1 MTLYHVLSTALAGA
15 ASARNLTATRQADA
29 GHSKNVSAGNASLKL
44 RVLLTS
50 ACTARCGYCHNEGQA
65 KDTTQLSLQAIAH
78 VLDTLAAGGK
88 RVDEVILS
96 GGEPTLHPQLAAIA
110 RRSKASGALV
120 SINTHGAHP
129 GLLERA
135 LPWIDELKL
144 HVDSFNPQRQKQ
156 SMGLSIDKVLQS
168 IERSRQHPGLRTVVN
183 HPLQSLAEAGEVIA
197 TTRQLGVECKLIE
210 LLDTAQASPR
220 LPDIPWAALGYHAT
234 APGLWQHSNCGHRV
248 MARRCNTQHTHAT
261 ELFIGADGVRQQLQG
276 EILGS
281 AHSFALDMLAL
292 PPQPRL
298 EIHANLRPKAQAVRF
313 FARSSRLAVA
323 A

>member
-1 MTLYHVLSTALAGA
+1 MQHNN
-15 ASARNLTATRQADA
+15 SAPHAP
-29 GHSKNVSAGNASLKL
+29 LKL
-44 RVLLTS
+44 RFLLTS

-65 KDTTQLSLQAIAH
+65 KDSTQLPLQAIAH

-96 GGEPTLHPQLAAIA
+96 GGEPTLHPQLAEIA
-110 RRSKASGALV
+110 QRSKASGALV

-135 LPWIDELKL
+135 LPWLDELKL
-144 HVDSFNPQRQKQ
+144 HIDSFNPQRQKQ

-183 HPLQSLAEAGEVIA
+183 HPLQSLAEAREVIA
-197 TTRQLGVECKLIE
+197 TARQLGVECKLIE
-210 LLDTAQASPR
+210 LLDAAHACPQ
-220 LPDIPWAALGYHAT
+220 LPDIPWAALGYQAT
-234 APGLWQHSNCGHRV
+234 APGLWQHHTCGHRV
-248 MARRCNTQHTHAT
+248 MARRCNTHQAHAT
-261 ELFIGADGVRQQLQG
+261 ELFVGADGVRQQLQG

-281 AHSFALDMLAL
+281 AHQFTLDMLA
-292 PPQPRL
+292 PQPQPRL
-298 EIHANLRPKAQAVRF
+298 EAHADQHPKEQAMRF
-313 FARSSRLAVA
+313 FPRSSHLAVA

>member
-1 MTLYHVLSTALAGA
+1 MQNHNSTPP
-15 ASARNLTATRQADA
+15 AR
-29 GHSKNVSAGNASLKL
+29 LKL
-44 RVLLTS
+44 RPLLTS

-65 KDTTQLSLQAIAH
+65 KDTTRLSLQAIHH
-78 VLDTLAAGGK
+78 VLDTLAAGGQ
-88 RVDEVILS
+88 RVDEIILS
-96 GGEPTLHPQLAAIA
+96 GGEPTLHPQLAEIA

-144 HVDSFNPQRQKQ
+144 HIDSFNPQRQKQ

-183 HPLQSLAEAGEVIA
+183 HPLQSLDEAREVIA

-210 LLDTAQASPR
+210 LLDAAHACPQ
-220 LPDIPWAALGYHAT
+220 LPDIPWADLGYHPT
-234 APGLWQHSNCGHRV
+234 APGFWQHRVCGHRV
-248 MARRCNTQHTHAT
+248 MARRCNTQHAHAT
-261 ELFIGADGVRQQLQG
+261 ELFMGADGVRRQLQG
-276 EILGS
+276 EVLGS
-281 AHSFALDMLAL
+281 ADRFTLDMLAL
-292 PPQPRL
+292 PPQPRVAT
-298 EIHANLRPKAQAVRF
+298 HANQRPAEQVLRF
-313 FARSSRLAVA
+313 FPRSSRLAVA

>member
-1 MTLYHVLSTALAGA
+1 MQHNNLAPHA
-15 ASARNLTATRQADA
+15 P
-29 GHSKNVSAGNASLKL
+29 LKL
-44 RVLLTS
+44 RFLLTS

-65 KDTTQLSLQAIAH
+65 KDSTQLSLQAITH

-96 GGEPTLHPQLAAIA
+96 GGEPTLHPQLAEIA
-110 RRSKASGALV
+110 QRSKASGALV

-144 HVDSFNPQRQKQ
+144 HIDSFNPQRQKQ

-183 HPLQSLAEAGEVIA
+183 HPLQSLAEASEVIA

-210 LLDTAQASPR
+210 LLDAAHACPQ
-220 LPDIPWAALGYHAT
+220 LPDIPWTEMGYQPAAS
-234 APGLWQHSNCGHRV
+234 GLWQHRLCGHRV
-248 MARRCNTQHTHAT
+248 MARRCNTHQAHAT
-261 ELFIGADGVRQQLQG
+261 ELFMGADGVRRQLQG

-281 AHSFALDMLAL
+281 AHRFTLDMLA
-292 PPQPRL
+292 PQPQPRL
-298 EIHANLRPKAQAVRF
+298 EARADQHPKEQAMRF
-313 FARSSRLAVA
+313 FPRSSRLAVPA
-323 A
+323 